1 MAGVRGMLKRVAKLE
16 AQLAPRLSPIAALYG
31 STEAFAQECMEGV
44 ASGKLC
50 GTDMP
55 VLLDCLRRWDREGSW
70 DVRRTTGN
78 GVWGRA

>member
-1 MAGVRGMLKRVAKLE
+1 MLQRVAKLE

-31 STEAFAQECMEGV
+31 STEAFAADCMAEV
-44 ASGKLC
+44 DAGKLC

-55 VLLDCLRRWDREGSW
+55 IILDCLRRWDREGSW

-78 GVWGRA
+78 GVWGR

>member
-1 MAGVRGMLKRVAKLE
+1 MAGVRGMLQRVAKLE

-31 STEAFAQECMEGV
+31 STEAFASDCMAEV
-44 ASGKLC
+44 EAGKLC

-55 VLLDCLRRWDREGSW
+55 IILDCLRRWDREGSW

-78 GVWGRA
+78 GVWRR

>member
-1 MAGVRGMLKRVAKLE
+1 MAGVRGMLQRVAKLE

-31 STEAFAQECMEGV
+31 STEAFAADCMAEV
-44 ASGKLC
+44 EAGKLC

-55 VLLDCLRRWDREGSW
+55 IILDCLRRWDREGSW

-78 GVWGRA
+78 GVWGR

>member
-1 MAGVRGMLKRVAKLE
+1 MAGVRGMLQRVAKLE

-31 STEAFAQECMEGV
+31 STEAFAAECMAEV
-44 ASGKLC
+44 EAGKLC

-55 VLLDCLRRWDREGSW
+55 IILDCLRRWDREGSW

-78 GVWGRA
+78 GVWGR

>member
-1 MAGVRGMLKRVAKLE
+1 MAGVRGMLQRVAKLE

-31 STEAFAQECMEGV
+31 STEAFAAECMEGV

-50 GTDMP
+50 SVDMP
-55 VLLDCLRRWDREGSW
+55 IILDCLRRWDREGSW

-78 GVWGRA
+78 GVWGR

>member
-1 MAGVRGMLKRVAKLE
+1 MAGVRGMLQRVAKLE

-31 STEAFAQECMEGV
+31 STEAFAADCMAEV
-44 ASGKLC
+44 DAGKLC

-55 VLLDCLRRWDREGSW
+55 IILDCLRRWDREGSW

-78 GVWGRA
+78 GVWGR

>member
-1 MAGVRGMLKRVAKLE
+1 MAGVRGMLQRVTKLE

-31 STEAFAQECMEGV
+31 STEAFAADCMAEV
-44 ASGKLC
+44 DAGKLC

-55 VLLDCLRRWDREGSW
+55 IILDCLRRWDREGSW

-78 GVWGRA
+78 GVWGR